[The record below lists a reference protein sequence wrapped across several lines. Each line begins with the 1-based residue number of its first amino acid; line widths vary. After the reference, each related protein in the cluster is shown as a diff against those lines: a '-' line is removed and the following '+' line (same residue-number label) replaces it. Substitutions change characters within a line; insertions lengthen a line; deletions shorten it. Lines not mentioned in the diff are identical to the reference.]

1 MYKVYESVGFRRSQY
16 SRQITMLLS
25 AFMRYIINT
34 KTYIELVELTT
45 AIVEEI
51 FITGK
56 KMASV

>member
-1 MYKVYESVGFRRSQY
+1 MYKVYETVGFRRNQY

-34 KTYIELVELTT
+34 KTEIELVELTT

>member
-1 MYKVYESVGFRRSQY
+1 MYKVYETVGFRRNQY

>member
-34 KTYIELVELTT
+34 KTEIELVELTT